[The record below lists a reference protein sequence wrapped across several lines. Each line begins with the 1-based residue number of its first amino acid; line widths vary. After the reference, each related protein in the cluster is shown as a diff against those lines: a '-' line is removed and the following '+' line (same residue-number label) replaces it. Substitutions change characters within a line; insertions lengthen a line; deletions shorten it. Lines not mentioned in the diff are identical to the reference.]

1 MSDALAQDQ
10 DDDHNVIRKSTAS
23 EESRCPLSAARVHF
37 EMRILAQTI
46 DADQPA
52 LA

>member
-1 MSDALAQDQ
+1 MSDALAQDIG
-10 DDDHNVIRKSTAS
+10 HNVVRKSTAC

-46 DADQPA
+46 DVDQPA